1 MMSPAE
7 VGGREGRK
15 GQRAFLGVM
24 DSCECHSLTSTTE
37 IHLSLRD
44 TRMLVSFSSQL
55 YLLPCRGQLVVWS
68 GDHCRCG
75 LCLPGV
81 SDCPGHHLLQSHK
94 EVSVQPPCH
103 WSPAG
108 LGSLQ
113 LPGHFGK

>member
-1 MMSPAE
+1 
-7 VGGREGRK
+7 
-15 GQRAFLGVM
+15 M

-94 EVSVQPPCH
+94 EE
-103 WSPAG
+103 
-108 LGSLQ
+108 
-113 LPGHFGK
+113 PGHLKKAFCGLCLAWWDQPRLARRLEDRKES